1 MPKSPSL
8 PSKTAWWNS
17 NQVIEISAKPG
28 EIAAPGAWLPAPG
41 CFIVYSWAI
50 LDKLEN
56 LC

>member
-1 MPKSPSL
+1 
-8 PSKTAWWNS
+8 
-17 NQVIEISAKPG
+17 VIEISAKPG